1 VVEQKTEAE
10 LAAMRE
16 AGRVV
21 AQALA
26 ATREAAAVGVSLKEL
41 DEVAHAVIKDAGATS
56 PFLNYHP
63 QWAPT
68 PFSGVICASVNDAI
82 VHGIPGRYRL
92 ADGDLVSIDCGATL
106 AGWTGDA
113 AISFLVGTPRP
124 GDAELLAT
132 TQRGL
137 EAGIKAAVAGG
148 RLGDISAAIGQVG
161 RAAGYG
167 IPSNFGGHGIGRE
180 MHEDPFI
187 PNEGRAG
194 RGLRL
199 QVGQAFAIEPMFIAG
214 GVDDYNLA
222 PDGWALH
229 SSDGSRAA
237 HFEHSIAIT
246 ADGPLILT
254 LP

>member
-1 VVEQKTEAE
+1 MVEQKTEAE

-21 AQALA
+21 ANALA
-26 ATREAAAVGVSLKEL
+26 AAREAASIGVSLKEL

-82 VHGIPGRYRL
+82 VHGIPGHYRL

-106 AGWTGDA
+106 NGWTGDA

-132 TQRGL
+132 TERGL
-137 EAGIKAAVAGG
+137 AAGIEAAVAGG
-148 RLGDISAAIGQVG
+148 RLGDISHAIGQVG
-161 RAAGYG
+161 RSAGYG

-187 PNEGRAG
+187 ANEGRVG

-214 GVDDYNLA
+214 GVDDYTMA

-229 SSDGSRAA
+229 TSDRSRAA

-246 ADGPLILT
+246 KDGPVILT